1 MNNEEQQTK
10 QECRTL
16 KKVKEELNNNS
27 KYLIEML
34 DALTPNPKPNDFPD
48 FIMPDGFLE
57 LFLVTSSTE
66 SKKKG
71 AEHIKRQRMFESR
84 SNEIKEVLSDEDTF
98 ARHRLTYSNNHLK
111 ENLLKSCKK
120 NIDTH
125 IQKLKTYK
133 GNKTNGIFLIEYN
146 EESAF
151 SMAEVISVSDANH
164 VEPQIFDHYV
174 FSKDKDML
182 QLLNDYN
189 EEIEFFIVS
198 TKFNGTEVIKVRDI
212 PNIIDSLP
220 YEYIVA
226 SNYGVVETEAWVR
239 E

>member
-16 KKVKEELNNNS
+16 
-27 KYLIEML
+27 
-34 DALTPNPKPNDFPD
+34 
-48 FIMPDGFLE
+48 
-57 LFLVTSSTE
+57 
-66 SKKKG
+66 KKG

-84 SNEIKEVLSDEDTF
+84 SNEIKEGLIDEDTF

-125 IQKLKTYK
+125 IQNLKIYK
-133 GNKTNGIFLIEYN
+133 GNKAHGIFLIEYN
-146 EESAF
+146 EEIAL
-151 SMAEVISVSDANH
+151 SMAEVISVSDVNH
-164 VEPQIFDHYV
+164 GEPQIFDHYV

-226 SNYGVVETEAWVR
+226 SNYGEVETEAWVK

>member
-1 MNNEEQQTK
+1 MNNEEQQTI

-16 KKVKEELNNNS
+16 KKVKEELNTSS

-48 FIMPDGFLE
+48 FVMPDGFLE
-57 LFLVTSSTE
+57 HFLVTSSTE

-84 SNEIKEVLSDEDTF
+84 SNEIKEGLRDEDTF
-98 ARHRLTYSNNHLK
+98 VRHKLTYSNNHLK

-133 GNKTNGIFLIEYN
+133 GNKTHGIFLIEYN
-146 EESAF
+146 EESTL
-151 SMAEVISVSDANH
+151 SMAEVISVSDVNYGKR
-164 VEPQIFDHYV
+164 QIFDHYV

-198 TKFNGTEVIKVRDI
+198 TKFNGTEVIKVCDI

-226 SNYGVVETEAWVR
+226 SNYGVVETEAWVKG
-239 E
+239 